1 MKTFKCL
8 FNRGFTLI
16 EVLIAVL
23 VLSAA
28 LGASIQAI
36 GNYTYFQ
43 GNLAQKYYAQIVVWN
58 AFMDCY
64 LLIRLNEK
72 GECQTSGRYEQG
84 NGYWEWEA
92 RDQEGELFIRLPA
105 NDDDEVTYPMTIRT
119 IKVYAPESDQEGPLA
134 QMTAILSLE
143 KSSTKTPKKTVKN
156 A

>member
-1 MKTFKCL
+1 MMK
-8 FNRGFTLI
+8 NYRQARHRGFTLI

-43 GNLAQKYYAQIVVWN
+43 GSLSQKYHAQIVVWD
-58 AFMDCY
+58 AFMECY

-72 GECQTSGRYEQG
+72 GECQTAGRYEQG

-92 RDQEGELFIRLPA
+92 VDQEGELFVRLTTS
-105 NDDDEVTYPMTIRT
+105 DDELVYPMTIRT
-119 IKVYAPESDQEGPLA
+119 IRVYAPDSDQEGPLA
-134 QMTAILSLE
+134 QMTAILSLDKGLI
-143 KSSTKTPKKTVKN
+143 KSP
-156 A
+156 